1 MVKEFYHRRA
11 SRGALPTWESVLRA
25 EGEERERLISELVR
39 AMSLRRKVNQM
50 AGRMRVWEMLV
61 SVFRYNF
68 RPFRAGEDR
77 RLGIPPLR
85 FTDGPRGVALD
96 HSTCFPVSIA
106 RGATWDVELEERVAE
121 AMAVEARSQGADFF
135 GGVCINLLRHPG
147 WGRAQ
152 ETFGEDPYL
161 LGEMGAAMVRGAQ
174 KHLMACVK
182 HFACNSIEESRF
194 YVDVRVDERTLREVY
209 LPHFRR
215 CVEEEAAA
223 VMSAYNRVNGE
234 YCAHN
239 AHLLRD
245 ILKGEWGFQ
254 GLVMSDFLLG
264 TRDTVKAAWGG
275 LDVEMPHAI
284 FFGRRLVRA
293 VRRGE
298 IPESLVDEAVIRIL
312 RQKARFANA
321 GTGGYGPRRV
331 ACPEHVE
338 LALEVARKGIVLL
351 KNAGGFLPLDPK
363 KNRRLA
369 VVGRMADL
377 PNIGDRGSSQVRPP
391 SVVTVLQGLREL
403 VGEDVELL
411 YRDGSDI
418 RAAKEAAHSADACVV
433 VVGLSA
439 RDEGEAMPGP
449 VKLGGDREDLSLR
462 PRDVHLLETVANANP
477 RCVVV
482 LQGGSAVLT
491 AGWREMVPAILMAWY
506 PGMEGG
512 RAVAEVIFGMVNPG
526 GKLPVTFPESNDQLP
541 PFDKKARSVEY
552 GYYHGYRLF
561 DKMGMRPAFPFG
573 FGLSYTTYEYRD
585 LRLGAAEIPADGE
598 LTVEAEVANI
608 GRLAGEEVVQLY
620 VGYPASAVD
629 RPVKE
634 LKGFYRVRLE
644 PGESKR
650 VSFTLRAPDLAYFD
664 ISLGR
669 WVVERTEYEV
679 CVGPSSD
686 PADLRLRARF
696 RIA

>member
-1 MVKEFYHRRA
+1 MVKEFSHRRA

-25 EGEERERLISELVR
+25 EGDERERLIGELVR

-50 AGRMRVWEMLV
+50 AGRMRIWEMLV
-61 SVFRYNF
+61 SIFRYNF

-85 FTDGPRGVALD
+85 FTDGPRGVALN
-96 HSTCFPVSIA
+96 HSTCFPVSMA
-106 RGATWDVELEERVAE
+106 RGATWDVDLEERVAE

-161 LGEMGAAMVRGAQ
+161 LGEMGAAMVRGSQ
-174 KHLMACVK
+174 RHLMACVK

-215 CVEEEAAA
+215 CVEEGAAA

-239 AHLLRD
+239 AHLLRE

-254 GLVMSDFLLG
+254 GLVMSDFILG
-264 TRDTVKAAWGG
+264 TRDTVKAARGG
-275 LDVEMPHAI
+275 LDVEMPQAW
-284 FFGRRLVRA
+284 FFGRKLLRA

-298 IPESLVDEAVIRIL
+298 VPESLVDEAVMRIL
-312 RQKARFANA
+312 RQKARFASVGA
-321 GTGGYGPRRV
+321 GDYGPHRV
-331 ACPEHVE
+331 ACKDHVE
-338 LALEVARKGIVLL
+338 LALEVARKSIVLL
-351 KNAGGFLPLDPK
+351 KNAGGVLPLDSQK
-363 KNRRLA
+363 TRKLA
-369 VVGRMADL
+369 VIGRLADL
-377 PNIGDRGSSQVRPP
+377 PNIGDRGSSRVRP
-391 SVVTVLQGLREL
+391 SRVVTVLQGLRDL
-403 VGEDVELL
+403 VGADAELI
-411 YRDGSDI
+411 YRDGTDV
-418 RAAKEAAHSADACVV
+418 RAAEEAARSADACVV

-462 PRDVHLLETVANANP
+462 PRDVRLLETVASANP

-491 AGWREMVPAILMAWY
+491 AGWREKVPAILVAWY

-512 RAVAEVIFGMVNPG
+512 RAVAEVIFGLVNPS

-561 DKMGMRPAFPFG
+561 DRMGMRPAFPFG

-585 LRLGAAEIPADGE
+585 LRLGAAEIPTDGE
-598 LTVEAEVANI
+598 LIVEAEVANT
-608 GRLAGEEVVQLY
+608 GRRAGEEVVQLY

-634 LKGFYRVRLE
+634 LKGFSRVRLE
-644 PGESKR
+644 PGESRR
-650 VSFTLRAPDLAYFD
+650 VSFTLRAPALAYYD
-664 ISLGR
+664 GALGR
-669 WVVERTEYEV
+669 WVVERTEYEA

-696 RIA
+696 RIT